1 MPQSKKNRNLFLL
14 SGIAA
19 PTRRLWLDGAAR
31 DARYMGEWQK
41 LTAEAAILEKLVQVH
56 RLQHRRTGYFARV
69 LDVRRGVRAVLGK
82 GAHLAQVEQ
91 ALHAIRA
98 AWKDLQSLLIQTYF
112 MPYAIVHLA
121 LLSRLATLLSA
132 HHAHLRSTLRLAPA
146 QTQPA
151 LLALCASTS
160 SETALDRIFG
170 GVAAASAPHGLPTPQ
185 RKSASQDG
193 TAGASLASQPV
204 ESSLPVASRDSE
216 DLGEPVPGE
225 GDEDCGQ
232 PMPAEALE
240 PAEAG
245 AEVGAELMWSV
256 DARPGIVGV
265 DGVVAAGR
273 PVVAAPAPAPASA
286 AAAAPAAFV
295 LPAACARLA
304 DGSAAG
310 EAGAVSEADG
320 PDVDPTPCV
329 DLQAG
334 QAAAAAAAAAGGGVR
349 ALSSSP
355 FMNVWHL

>member
-1 MPQSKKNRNLFLL
+1 
-14 SGIAA
+14 
-19 PTRRLWLDGAAR
+19 
-31 DARYMGEWQK
+31 MGEWQK
-41 LTAEAAILEKLVQVH
+41 LTAEAATLEKLVQVH

-160 SETALDRIFG
+160 SDTALDRIFG

-185 RKSASQDG
+185 RKSASQHG
-193 TAGASLASQPV
+193 TAGASMASQPL
-204 ESSLPVASRDSE
+204 ESSLPVAPRDSE

-232 PMPAEALE
+232 PMPGEALE
-240 PAEAG
+240 PAEVG

-265 DGVVAAGR
+265 DGEG
-273 PVVAAPAPAPASA
+273 
-286 AAAAPAAFV
+286 
-295 LPAACARLA
+295 
-304 DGSAAG
+304 
-310 EAGAVSEADG
+310 
-320 PDVDPTPCV
+320 
-329 DLQAG
+329 
-334 QAAAAAAAAAGGGVR
+334 
-349 ALSSSP
+349 
-355 FMNVWHL
+355 

>member
-1 MPQSKKNRNLFLL
+1 
-14 SGIAA
+14 
-19 PTRRLWLDGAAR
+19 
-31 DARYMGEWQK
+31 MGEWQK
-41 LTAEAAILEKLVQVH
+41 LTAEAATLEKLVQVH

-160 SETALDRIFG
+160 SDTALDRIFG

-185 RKSASQDG
+185 RKSASQHG
-193 TAGASLASQPV
+193 TARASMASQPL

-240 PAEAG
+240 PAEVG

-256 DARPGIVGV
+256 DARPAIVGV

-273 PVVAAPAPAPASA
+273 P
-286 AAAAPAAFV
+286 
-295 LPAACARLA
+295 A
-304 DGSAAG
+304 DQI
-310 EAGAVSEADG
+310 G
-320 PDVDPTPCV
+320 PDRPVTGPRF
-329 DLQAG
+329 LK
-334 QAAAAAAAAAGGGVR
+334 
-349 ALSSSP
+349 
-355 FMNVWHL
+355 